1 MDLMPDKIKEKLM
14 QYPIG
19 SQDGKGLDANV
30 IVKYF
35 NPTGAG
41 TWFILEGEQ
50 LENNDYIL
58 YGYCHLG
65 DDNCAEFGEVLLS
78 ELQSI
83 KLPFGMS
90 IERDLY
96 LKDDCTLKE
105 AMELTSIKIP
115 DYLLDEEEE
124 I

>member
-1 MDLMPDKIKEKLM
+1 MELLTDKIKEKIEL
-14 QYPIG
+14 YPMG
-19 SQDGKGLDANV
+19 SQDGKGLEAKV

-35 NPTGAG
+35 NPLGAG
-41 TWFILEGEQ
+41 TWFITEGEK

-65 DDNCAEFGEVLLS
+65 DDNCAECGEILLS
-78 ELQSI
+78 DLQSI

-96 LKDDCTLKE
+96 LKEDCTLKE
-105 AMELTSIKIP
+105 AIEQTGLAIP
-115 DYLLDEEEE
+115 SFLVDDEEE